1 MNNFLCKTFAT
12 AKVQLF
18 SESTKYVRLILC
30 FLVGISP
37 IGQMRQISPIGQIG
51 GIDIPKRYREGI
63 EKV

>member
-1 MNNFLCKTFAT
+1 MYFLRMNNFLCKTFAY

-37 IGQMRQISPIGQIG
+37 IRQIG
-51 GIDIPKRYREGI
+51 GIDIPQRHRESI
-63 EKV
+63 ERV

>member
-1 MNNFLCKTFAT
+1 MYFLRMNNFLCKTFAA

-37 IGQMRQISPIGQIG
+37 IRQIGQIG
-51 GIDIPKRYREGI
+51 GIDIPQRHRESI
-63 EKV
+63 ERV